1 MSLPLSPRPDSTPPP
16 LLGVLPPLAP
26 AREPLLRVFT
36 LTRALQ
42 RSTERRA
49 GTSLARG
56 AGPTRRDRSNPVS
69 QLTAAAAP
77 PATVCAVRSSV
88 LTNNRRV
95 GCAAHRA
102 YLRPTTSPA
111 LTAVP
116 APFRPLSRST
126 SSTSS
131 PGSRAIALACLRS
144 SSTFSLSLFVLSTPP
159 APLASSSTRPSST
172 SLSTSSASAQSGPKA
187 ARRWSV
193 SRGRLGRSVQAARVS
208 VQDCGR
214 SAALLWGLSGSSR
227 LGLFLLLSL
236 PLAQPYLQTV
246 VVACPCEAR

>member
-77 PATVCAVRSSV
+77 PRHGVCGPFLRIHQQPPSP
-88 LTNNRRV
+88 LC
-95 GCAAHRA
+95 GPPA
-102 YLRPTTSPA
+102 YLRPTTPPA

-116 APFRPLSRST
+116 APSRPFRPTFTLDKLASHRT
-126 SSTSS
+126 CL
-131 PGSRAIALACLRS
+131 PPFVKHLLAGEFRPIDALASLVLLDPSIRPHSRPRPPPRRVGPKLRVDGASLGAVSVVQFKLLVCQSKTAVEVLRS
-144 SSTFSLSLFVLSTPP
+144 FG
-159 APLASSSTRPSST
+159 A
-172 SLSTSSASAQSGPKA
+172 
-187 ARRWSV
+187 
-193 SRGRLGRSVQAARVS
+193 
-208 VQDCGR
+208 
-214 SAALLWGLSGSSR
+214 
-227 LGLFLLLSL
+227 
-236 PLAQPYLQTV
+236 
-246 VVACPCEAR
+246 